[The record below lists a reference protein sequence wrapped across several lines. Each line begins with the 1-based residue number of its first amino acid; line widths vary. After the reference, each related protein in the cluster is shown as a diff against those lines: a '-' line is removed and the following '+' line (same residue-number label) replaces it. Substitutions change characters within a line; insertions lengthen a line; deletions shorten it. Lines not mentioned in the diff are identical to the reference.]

1 MSKRMQFEVSDARFK
16 QLQELMEACGIE
28 SQKDLFNNALSLLEW
43 AATERNQGR
52 IIASVDEKEKR
63 YKELS
68 MVVLENAKRN
78 PHFQITGQVSRRA
91 MMG

>member
-1 MSKRMQFEVSDARFK
+1 MSKRMQFVVSDARFK
-16 QLQELMEACGIE
+16 QLHELMQACGIE

-43 AATERNQGR
+43 AAVERNQGK

-68 MVVLENAKRN
+68 MVALENAKRN
-78 PHFQITGQVSRRA
+78 PHFQIVGQSSGRVA
-91 MMG
+91 MG